1 MQKAAIIVKISVM
14 DVKTPTPETACA
26 TNMSL
31 KEVVAKCA
39 EQNLKPS
46 YKNGEY
52 VYDLIFTTLDSRAE
66 AKLRD
71 GGHNLGYELVMMQN
85 SERRCA

>member
-26 TNMSL
+26 TTMSL

-39 EQNLKPS
+39 EQ
-46 YKNGEY
+46 
-52 VYDLIFTTLDSRAE
+52 T
-66 AKLRD
+66 
-71 GGHNLGYELVMMQN
+71 
-85 SERRCA
+85 